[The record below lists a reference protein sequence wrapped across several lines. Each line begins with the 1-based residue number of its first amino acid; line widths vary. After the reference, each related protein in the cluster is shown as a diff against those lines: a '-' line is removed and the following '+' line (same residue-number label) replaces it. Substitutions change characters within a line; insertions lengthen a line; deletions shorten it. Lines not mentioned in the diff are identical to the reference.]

1 MTFALYSHTI
11 LHGSANKGF
20 SELVTVTIDIQ
31 DLESLS
37 GVKLPSGE
45 AELDELLSSL
55 KCKDVKVLG
64 DGTLTIENSD
74 RADLWSPEGVARALR
89 AYAKGKKGLKEY
101 KAKKDSGVRVK
112 VSPKVEKI
120 RPYIGCSIL
129 TGVKLS
135 DIGIRSVVQLQEKLD
150 QSYGRRR
157 ARSSIGLYNF
167 NLITP
172 PLAYDVS
179 EPDATRFVPLDG
191 NELMTLREILDKH
204 QKGIEYGHI
213 LKEHSEWP
221 ILFDEKR
228 QVLSFPPI
236 INSNDLGR
244 ITEDTRNVLIEVTG
258 TARDTVLNALN
269 LMTMA
274 LADRGGA
281 IETSH
286 ISYPYGENKNET
298 TPQLRSRRIQLSP
311 SYASE
316 VIGFRISR
324 TEVGTL
330 LARSGHQV
338 RRGAKD
344 TVMVEVPPYRLDV
357 MHPVDLVEDVAF
369 AYGLNN
375 MKPRWPA
382 LSTIG
387 GISSE
392 QEFED
397 LLRELMIG
405 LGFQEVLTYT
415 LTNRE
420 YLYDKMRVPRAN
432 NIDIAN
438 ARIQSMSCLRDW
450 LLPSIME
457 VLSANTHVEYP
468 QRIFEVG
475 FCVQVD
481 TTEETGTKDLA
492 KISFASTHSEANFTE
507 ARSYVQPFMNN
518 LGLAFALEE
527 TEHPSFIPGR
537 AGRIVCEGTD
547 LGIVGEIHPQV
558 LEAWGLANPTCA
570 AEMLAYELFRL
581 VRPKR

>member
-1 MTFALYSHTI
+1 M
-11 LHGSANKGF
+11 
-20 SELVTVTIDIQ
+20 VTVTIDLR
-31 DLESLS
+31 DLQSLS
-37 GVKLPSGE
+37 GVNLPSSE
-45 AELDELLSSL
+45 AELDDLLSSL
-55 KCKDVKVLG
+55 KCKDAKVLG

-89 AYAKGKKGLKEY
+89 AYAKGKKGLREY

-112 VSPKVEKI
+112 VNPKLGKI

-135 DIGIRSVVQLQEKLD
+135 DIGIKSVVQLQEKLD

-167 NLITP
+167 DLITP

-179 EPDATRFVPLDG
+179 KPDATKFVPLDG
-191 NELMTLREILDKH
+191 IEPMTLRELLEKH
-204 QKGIEYGHI
+204 PKGIEYGHI
-213 LKEHSEWP
+213 LKEYSDWP
-221 ILFDEKR
+221 VLFDAKGK
-228 QVLSFPPI
+228 VLSFPPI

-244 ITEDTRNVLIEVTG
+244 ITEETRNVLIEVTG

-281 IETSH
+281 IETAR
-286 ISYPYGENKNET
+286 ISYPYGESKNET
-298 TPQLRSRRIQLSP
+298 TPQLRSTPIQLSP
-311 SYASE
+311 SYAGE

-324 TEVGTL
+324 AEVGTL
-330 LARSGHQV
+330 LTKSGHQV
-338 RRGAKD
+338 RRGTRG
-344 TVMVEVPPYRLDV
+344 TVIVEVPPYRLDV
-357 MHPVDLVEDVAF
+357 MHPIDLVEDVAF

-382 LSTIG
+382 LNTIG
-387 GISSE
+387 GISPE

-415 LTNRE
+415 LTNPE
-420 YLYDKMRVPRAN
+420 NLYDKMRMPRAN

-457 VLSANTHVEYP
+457 VLGANTHVEYP

-475 FCVQVD
+475 FCVHID
-481 TTEETGTKDLA
+481 PTEETGTRDLR
-492 KISFASTHSEANFTE
+492 KMSFASTHSEANFTE
-507 ARSYVQPFMNN
+507 ARSYVQPLMNN
-518 LGLAFALEE
+518 LGLAFAVEE

-537 AGRIVCEGTD
+537 AGRIVCDGKD

-558 LEAWGLANPTCA
+558 LEAWGLANPACG
-570 AEMLAYELFRL
+570 AEILADDLFRL
-581 VRPKR
+581 SRPKR